1 MGGGCTC
8 HKNIKKYFFSAA
20 DFEIK
25 TPDHKFNLP
34 KKSNNFPQ
42 TSIQKIPKSD
52 LENNENFKNNL
63 VQNTDKTKFLSL
75 NKNNISNITDKR
87 RHSLFNVEEE
97 KKNILFND
105 INNENLSDNS
115 MSSENSKNKDN
126 NILPPNYQIN
136 DNNPINNEILGNNNT
151 PSHLINNDRGRTSLV
166 NGVEKVESATPKMN
180 IGKFKSEDK
189 TKGSKKS
196 FSHFFQNK

>member
-8 HKNIKKYFFSAA
+8 HDIKKHFFSTA
-20 DFEIK
+20 DFEINK
-25 TPDHKFNLP
+25 QNY
-34 KKSNNFPQ
+34 
-42 TSIQKIPKSD
+42 I
-52 LENNENFKNNL
+52 NNL
-63 VQNTDKTKFLSL
+63 QNKNGQSNL
-75 NKNNISNITDKR
+75 NKNNNPNISNKKGND
-87 RHSLFNVEEE
+87 LFNIEEE
-97 KKNILFND
+97 NKNILSND
-105 INNENLSDNS
+105 NNNGNSNENSI
-115 MSSENSKNKDN
+115 SSENSKNKDN